1 MDNGVHTNNNDH
13 EHTNN
18 NSGPS
23 FGKDVPSDVEL
34 NDEQKTQLKTLRE
47 EAVKAGGEART

>member
-1 MDNGVHTNNNDH
+1 MGNGVHTNNNDH

-34 NDEQKTQLKTLRE
+34 NDEQKTQLETLRK
-47 EAVKAGGEART
+47 EAVKAGGEERT